1 MKKFLAIL
9 LALALVC
16 GGAVWAADSLLQME
30 TGRSE
35 STVTVSV
42 ALNEEISD
50 EGATMLQGELYY
62 DPQGLEPVSVRASD
76 AYSFLN
82 CVISERHPRVQF
94 SFADEN
100 SDALTLPAG
109 TVVTAEFAVL
119 ADADAELRLEMDLQ
133 TANGT
138 VVVDLT
144 DYTTVIYEGD
154 PICTDHDWDGL
165 VCRNCGEVRENPFE
179 DVPEDSFYFLPVLW
193 AVDEGIT
200 SGTSA
205 GRFSPFES
213 CLRSQVVAFLW
224 RAAGKPAATSQDN
237 PFEDVKPGDYYYDA
251 VLWAVETGI
260 TTGIDSTHFEPNGV
274 CNRSQVVT
282 FLYRAFEKPP
292 VENTANPFTDVPDK
306 EWYAAPVLWAVQE
319 GITNGLTE
327 TKFGP
332 NEVCNRSQV
341 VTFLYRGMN

>member
-62 DPQGLEPVSVRASD
+62 DPQVLEPVSVRASD

-165 VCRNCGEVRENPFE
+165 ICRNCGEVRENPFE

-205 GRFSPFES
+205 TTFNPGGDL
-213 CLRSQVVAFLW
+213 LRAQVVTMLW
-224 RAAGKPAATSQDN
+224 RHAGSPVVEIEN
-237 PFEDVKPGDYYYDA
+237 PFTDVNAGDWYYNA
-251 VLWAVETGI
+251 VLWAVSEGI
-260 TTGIDSTHFEPNGV
+260 TNGTSSTTFGPAGVTNRAQVVTFLWRYLDSPDAVADNPFTDVDDAAWYGTPILWAVENGITNGISDTAFGV
-274 CNRSQVVT
+274 NTNCNRAHMVT
-282 FLYRAFEKPP
+282 FLYRA
-292 VENTANPFTDVPDK
+292 
-306 EWYAAPVLWAVQE
+306 
-319 GITNGLTE
+319 
-327 TKFGP
+327 
-332 NEVCNRSQV
+332 
-341 VTFLYRGMN
+341 MN

>member
-62 DPQGLEPVSVRASD
+62 DPQVLEPVSVRASD

-200 SGTSA
+200 NGTSA
-205 GRFSPFES
+205 TTFNPGGDL
-213 CLRSQVVAFLW
+213 LRAQVVTMLW
-224 RAAGKPAATSQDN
+224 RHAGSPVVEIAN
-237 PFEDVKPGDYYYDA
+237 PFTDVKEGEYYYDA
-251 VLWAVETGI
+251 VLWAVSEGI
-260 TTGIDSTHFEPNGV
+260 TNGTSATTFGPAGVTNRAQVVTFLWRYLGSPDAVAENPVTDVDDDAWYGKPILWAVENGITNGISATEFGV
-274 CNRSQVVT
+274 NTNCNRAHMVT
-282 FLYRAFEKPP
+282 FLYRA
-292 VENTANPFTDVPDK
+292 
-306 EWYAAPVLWAVQE
+306 
-319 GITNGLTE
+319 
-327 TKFGP
+327 
-332 NEVCNRSQV
+332 
-341 VTFLYRGMN
+341 MN

>member
-50 EGATMLQGELYY
+50 ESATMLQGELYY
-62 DPQGLEPVSVRASD
+62 DPEVLEPVTVSASD

-82 CVISERHPRVQF
+82 CVISKRHPRVQF

-109 TVVTAEFAVL
+109 TVVTAEFTVL

-133 TANGT
+133 TADGT

-144 DYTTVIYEGD
+144 DYCTVAIE
-154 PICTDHDWDGL
+154 
-165 VCRNCGEVRENPFE
+165 EVRENPFT
-179 DVPEDSFYFLPVLW
+179 DVSEDSYYYESVLW
-193 AVDEGIT
+193 AVENGIT
-200 SGTSA
+200 DGTTETTFNPN
-205 GRFSPFES
+205 GDL
-213 CLRSQVVAFLW
+213 LRSQVVTMLW
-224 RAAGKPAATSQDN
+224 RHAGSPVVEIAN
-237 PFEDVKPGDYYYDA
+237 PFTDVKEGEYYYDA
-251 VLWAVETGI
+251 VLWAVEKEI
-260 TTGIDSTHFEPNGV
+260 TDGMTDTTFSPAGV
-274 CNRSQVVT
+274 TSRSQVVT
-282 FLYRAFEKPP
+282 FLWRYLDSPDAVAE
-292 VENTANPFTDVPDK
+292 NPFTDVDDAA
-306 EWYAAPVLWAVQE
+306 WYGKPVIWAVE
-319 GITNGLTE
+319 NGVTDGMSATEFGVDTN
-327 TKFGP
+327 
-332 NEVCNRSQV
+332 CNRAHM
-341 VTFLYRGMN
+341 VTFLYRAMN

>member
-62 DPQGLEPVSVRASD
+62 DPQVLEPVSVRASD

-100 SDALTLPAG
+100 SDVLTLPAG

-179 DVPEDSFYFLPVLW
+179 DVPEDSFYFRPVLW

-200 SGTSA
+200 NGTSA
-205 GRFSPFES
+205 TTFNPGGDL
-213 CLRSQVVAFLW
+213 LRAQVVTMLW
-224 RAAGKPAATSQDN
+224 RHAGSPVIETEN
-237 PFEDVKPGDYYYDA
+237 PFTDVRETDFYYQA
-251 VLWAVETGI
+251 VLWAVESGI
-260 TTGIDSTHFEPNGV
+260 TNGTSATTFAPMGVTNRAQVVTFLWRYLGSPEAVAANPFADVDASAWYGKSVLWAVENGITNGMSEREFGV
-274 CNRSQVVT
+274 NTNCNRAHMVT
-282 FLYRAFEKPP
+282 FLYRA
-292 VENTANPFTDVPDK
+292 
-306 EWYAAPVLWAVQE
+306 
-319 GITNGLTE
+319 
-327 TKFGP
+327 
-332 NEVCNRSQV
+332 
-341 VTFLYRGMN
+341 MN

>member
-62 DPQGLEPVSVRASD
+62 DPQVLEPVSVRASD

-165 VCRNCGEVRENPFE
+165 VCRNCGEVRENPFG

-200 SGTSA
+200 NGTSA
-205 GRFSPFES
+205 TTFNPGGDL
-213 CLRSQVVAFLW
+213 LRAQVVTMLW
-224 RAAGKPAATSQDN
+224 RHAGSPVVEIAN
-237 PFEDVKPGDYYYDA
+237 PFTDVKEGDWYYNA
-251 VLWAVETGI
+251 VLWAVSEGI
-260 TTGIDSTHFEPNGV
+260 TNGTSATTFGPAGVTNRAQVVTFLWRYLDSPDAVADNPFTDVDDDAWYGKPILWAVENGITNGISATEFGV
-274 CNRSQVVT
+274 NTNCNRAHMVT
-282 FLYRAFEKPP
+282 FLYRA
-292 VENTANPFTDVPDK
+292 
-306 EWYAAPVLWAVQE
+306 
-319 GITNGLTE
+319 
-327 TKFGP
+327 
-332 NEVCNRSQV
+332 
-341 VTFLYRGMN
+341 MN

>member
-16 GGAVWAADSLLQME
+16 GGAAYAIDSLFAME
-30 TGRSE
+30 TGRDD

-42 ALNEEISD
+42 ELNEDIS
-50 EGATMLQGELYY
+50 EQNATVLQGELYY
-62 DPQGLEPVSVRASD
+62 DPEVLEPVSVRASD

-200 SGTSA
+200 SGTST

-213 CLRSQVVAFLW
+213 CLRSQVVTFLW
-224 RAAGKPAATSQDN
+224 RYLDSPDAVADN
-237 PFEDVKPGDYYYDA
+237 PFADVDDA
-251 VLWAVETGI
+251 AWYGMPILWAVENGI
-260 TTGIDSTHFEPNGV
+260 TNGISATEFGV
-274 CNRSQVVT
+274 NTNCNRAHMVT
-282 FLYRAFEKPP
+282 FLYRA
-292 VENTANPFTDVPDK
+292 
-306 EWYAAPVLWAVQE
+306 
-319 GITNGLTE
+319 
-327 TKFGP
+327 
-332 NEVCNRSQV
+332 
-341 VTFLYRGMN
+341 MN

>member
-62 DPQGLEPVSVRASD
+62 DPQVLEPVSVRASD

-200 SGTSA
+200 NGTSA
-205 GRFSPFES
+205 TTFNPGGDL
-213 CLRSQVVAFLW
+213 LRAQVVTMLWRHAGSPVVDGANPFDDVKKTDFYYQAVLWAVQNGITNGTTATTFGPMGVCNRAQVVTFLW
-224 RAAGKPAATSQDN
+224 RYLDSPEAGEAN
-237 PFEDVKPGDYYYDA
+237 PFEDVDA
-251 VLWAVETGI
+251 SA
-260 TTGIDSTHFEPNGV
+260 
-274 CNRSQVVT
+274 
-282 FLYRAFEKPP
+282 
-292 VENTANPFTDVPDK
+292 
-306 EWYAAPVLWAVQE
+306 WYGAPVLWAVE
-319 GITNGLTE
+319 NGITNGISATE
-327 TKFGP
+327 FGV
-332 NEVCNRSQV
+332 NTNCNRAHM
-341 VTFLYRGMN
+341 VTFLYQAMN

>member
-62 DPQGLEPVSVRASD
+62 DPQVLEPVSVRASD

-119 ADADAELRLEMDLQ
+119 ADADAELQLEMDLQ

-154 PICTDHDWDGL
+154 PICTEHDWDGL

-200 SGTSA
+200 NGTSA
-205 GRFSPFES
+205 TTFNPGGDL
-213 CLRSQVVAFLW
+213 LRAQVVTMLW
-224 RAAGKPAATSQDN
+224 RHAGSPVVEISN
-237 PFEDVKPGDYYYDA
+237 PFTDVKEGDWYYNA
-251 VLWAVETGI
+251 VLWAVSEGI
-260 TTGIDSTHFEPNGV
+260 TSGNSATTFGPAGV
-274 CNRSQVVT
+274 TNRAQVVT
-282 FLYRAFEKPP
+282 FLWRYLDSPDA
-292 VENTANPFTDVPDK
+292 VVDNPFTDVDDAA
-306 EWYAAPVLWAVQE
+306 WYGMPIVWAVE
-319 GITNGLTE
+319 NGITNGISATE
-327 TKFGP
+327 FGV
-332 NEVCNRSQV
+332 NTNCNRAHM
-341 VTFLYRGMN
+341 VTFLYQAMN

>member
-16 GGAVWAADSLLQME
+16 GGAVWAADGLLQME

-62 DPQGLEPVSVRASD
+62 DPQVLEPVSVRASD

-109 TVVTAEFAVL
+109 MMVTAEFAVL

-144 DYTTVIYEGD
+144 DYAVVIYEGE
-154 PICTDHDWDGL
+154 PVCTDHDWDGL
-165 VCRNCGEVRENPFE
+165 VCRNCGAARENPFT
-179 DVPEDSFYFLPVLW
+179 DVKETDFYFLPVLW
-193 AVDEGIT
+193 AVDEGVT
-200 SGTSA
+200 SGATA
-205 GRFSPFES
+205 TTFNPGGDL
-213 CLRSQVVAFLW
+213 LRAQVVTMLW
-224 RAAGKPAATSQDN
+224 RHAGSPVVEISN
-237 PFEDVKPGDYYYDA
+237 PFTDVKEGDWYYNA
-251 VLWAVETGI
+251 VLWAVSEGI
-260 TTGIDSTHFEPNGV
+260 TSGNSATTFGPAGVTNRAQVVTFLWRYLDSPDAVVDNPFTDVDDAAWYGMPIVWAVENGITNGISATEFGV
-274 CNRSQVVT
+274 NTNCNRAHMVT
-282 FLYRAFEKPP
+282 FLYRA
-292 VENTANPFTDVPDK
+292 
-306 EWYAAPVLWAVQE
+306 
-319 GITNGLTE
+319 
-327 TKFGP
+327 
-332 NEVCNRSQV
+332 
-341 VTFLYRGMN
+341 MN

>member
-1 MKKFLAIL
+1 MKKFIAIL

-16 GGAVWAADSLLQME
+16 GGAAYAIDSLFAME
-30 TGRSE
+30 TGRSD

-50 EGATMLQGELYY
+50 EGATVLQGELYY
-62 DPQGLEPVSVRASD
+62 DPEVLEPVSVRASD
-76 AYSFLN
+76 DYGFLN

-109 TVVTAEFAVL
+109 TMITAEFAVL

-200 SGTSA
+200 NGTSA
-205 GRFSPFES
+205 TTFNPGGDL
-213 CLRSQVVAFLW
+213 LRAQVVTMLW
-224 RAAGKPAATSQDN
+224 RHAGSPVVQIDN
-237 PFEDVKPGDYYYDA
+237 PFTDVKEGDWYYNA
-251 VLWAVETGI
+251 VLWAVSEGI
-260 TTGIDSTHFEPNGV
+260 TNGTSSTTFGPAGVTNRAQVVTFLWRYLDSPDAVADNPFADVDDAAWYGMPIGWAVENGITNGISATEFGV
-274 CNRSQVVT
+274 NTNCNRAHMVT
-282 FLYRAFEKPP
+282 FLYRA
-292 VENTANPFTDVPDK
+292 
-306 EWYAAPVLWAVQE
+306 
-319 GITNGLTE
+319 
-327 TKFGP
+327 
-332 NEVCNRSQV
+332 
-341 VTFLYRGMN
+341 MN

>member
-16 GGAVWAADSLLQME
+16 GGAAYAIDSLFSLE
-30 TGRSE
+30 AERDE
-35 STVTVSV
+35 ETVTVVV
-42 ALNEEISD
+42 ALNEDTSAQN
-50 EGATMLQGELYY
+50 ATVLQGELYY
-62 DPQGLEPVSVRASD
+62 DPQVLEPVSVIASD

-109 TVVTAEFAVL
+109 TMVTAEFAVL

-154 PICTDHDWDGL
+154 PICTVHDWDGL

-200 SGTSA
+200 NGTSA
-205 GRFSPFES
+205 TTFNPGGDL
-213 CLRSQVVAFLW
+213 LRAQVVTMLW
-224 RAAGKPAATSQDN
+224 RHAGSPVVQIDN
-237 PFEDVKPGDYYYDA
+237 PFTDVKEGDWYYNA
-251 VLWAVETGI
+251 VLWAVSEGI
-260 TTGIDSTHFEPNGV
+260 TNGTSSTTFGPAGVTNRAQVVTFLWRYLGSPDAGTENPFADVDASAWYGKPILWAVENGITNGISDTAFGV
-274 CNRSQVVT
+274 NTNCNRAHMVT
-282 FLYRAFEKPP
+282 FLYRA
-292 VENTANPFTDVPDK
+292 
-306 EWYAAPVLWAVQE
+306 
-319 GITNGLTE
+319 
-327 TKFGP
+327 
-332 NEVCNRSQV
+332 
-341 VTFLYRGMN
+341 MN